1 MNDEKM
7 RIINKFKNKNLR
19 EKLQQN
25 HVDLLLSSEV
35 KPRYI
40 SRKIALIYIVLSG
53 LWITFSDK
61 LIGMVFTDIHI
72 VTKAST
78 FKGWVFI
85 IVTAVLLYFL
95 IVRDL
100 ERIKYWG
107 NEIVAIY
114 EELEV
119 AYEELAATEEEMR
132 VNYKELQ
139 KSEERYRLAVEGAK
153 DAIWEWNIEK
163 EEFFI
168 SDKFYDALGYKP
180 SGKKLRELIEEV
192 VHEDDKDRVF
202 EDMWGYLRGNKEFY
216 ESEFRT
222 KSISGEY
229 IWIYNKGKALR
240 DSEGNAKIVSGS
252 LTDITHRKKYEEDMM
267 HMAYYDLLT
276 DLPNRSFL
284 MERLKEV
291 LEKGDSKGALIF
303 LDLDDFKKIN
313 DTLGHNYGDE
323 LLKVV
328 AIKLKEALDEN
339 AILARMSGDEFIIL
353 VSETVD
359 KFSLNNL
366 GEKIVSI
373 FKNPTEI
380 GQTHVYTTAS
390 LGITLFP
397 QDGEEANKLLKNCD
411 AAMYYA
417 KSKGKNNFAFFNK
430 KMTDEI
436 TRRIE
441 IEKELR
447 NAIKEN
453 EFQIVYQPQVDLKSE
468 KIKCLEALIRWNNKK
483 FGRVSPGEFIPIA
496 EETGLIVEIGEW
508 IIKEVCNENKLWVEK
523 GFNYE
528 GVSINVSAV
537 QLENAHF
544 LRNIEHIV
552 NEVGIDASFI
562 ELEITEN
569 VLLNDVDSKIVL
581 FEELKALGFKIAL
594 DDFGTGYSSLNYLK
608 ILPINTLKIDK
619 CFTDNV
625 CQNNIDRYIIES
637 TVNIAHNMGISVVI
651 EGVEQLE
658 QVNILRELNS
668 DIIQGYYYYKPMDTS
683 EIEHIFMNKS
693 Q

>member
-7 RIINKFKNKNLR
+7 RIINKFKNKNLK

-25 HVDLLLSSEV
+25 HVDLLVSSEV
-35 KPRYI
+35 KPRDI
-40 SRKIALIYIVLSG
+40 SRKITLIYIILSG

-61 LIGMVFTDIHI
+61 LIAVIFTDVHI
-72 VTKAST
+72 VTKVST
-78 FKGWVFI
+78 FKGWMFVV
-85 IVTAVLLYFL
+85 VTATLLYFL
-95 IVRDL
+95 IMRDL

-139 KSEERYRLAVEGAK
+139 KSEERYRLAIEGAK

-168 SDKFYDALGYKP
+168 SDKFYHALGYKP
-180 SGKKLRELIEEV
+180 NGKKLKELIEEV
-192 VHEDDKDRVF
+192 IHEDDKERVF
-202 EDMWGYLRGNKEFY
+202 EEMWEYLRGNGEFY

-222 KSISGEY
+222 KSITGEY

-240 DSEGNAKIVSGS
+240 DSEGKAKIVSGS

-276 DLPNRSFL
+276 DIPNRSFL

-323 LLKVV
+323 LLKVI
-328 AIKLKEALDEN
+328 AKKLKEVLDES

-359 KFSLNNL
+359 KFSLNDL

-468 KIKCLEALIRWNNKK
+468 KIKYLEALIRWNNKK

-508 IIKEVCNENKLWVEK
+508 IIKEVCNQNKLWIEK
-523 GFNYE
+523 GFHYE

-552 NEVGIDASFI
+552 NEVGIDARFI

-625 CQNNIDRYIIES
+625 CHNNIDRYIIES
-637 TVNIAHNMGISVVI
+637 TVNLAHNMDISVVI
-651 EGVEQLE
+651 EGVEQE
-658 QVNILRELNS
+658 AQVNILRELNS
-668 DIIQGYYYYKPMDTS
+668 DIIQGYYYYKPMDAN
-683 EIEHIFMNKS
+683 EIESIFL
-693 Q
+693 